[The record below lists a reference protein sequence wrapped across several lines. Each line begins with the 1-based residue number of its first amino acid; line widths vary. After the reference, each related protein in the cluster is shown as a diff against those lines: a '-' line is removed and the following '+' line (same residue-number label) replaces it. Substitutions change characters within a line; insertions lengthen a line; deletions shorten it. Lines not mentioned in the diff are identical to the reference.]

1 MGTHTKDNRLV
12 VKRRMARQSAMQA
25 IYQWQITQMP
35 EDQVMATFKQLR
47 PLDDRIDEKYFED
60 LLNGV
65 LLNYKK
71 LDELIAPYIV
81 KSTYH
86 LGEVEKAIF
95 RVAAYELQFLPKEVN
110 AAVVISEAVDM
121 AKNYTADKSY
131 TFVNGVLDNLNKH
144 LSNK

>member
-71 LDELIAPYIV
+71 LDELITPYIV

>member
-1 MGTHTKDNRLV
+1 VGTHTKDNRLV

>member
-1 MGTHTKDNRLV
+1 VGTHTKDNRLV

-71 LDELIAPYIV
+71 LDELITPYIV